1 MSRRLPTLR
10 RRITLAFLATT
21 AFSCLLFGFFAFMF
35 AYLVED
41 QLFADALAE
50 EAARQQAHW
59 RARGTFA
66 EPRDE
71 FVTLYRDPSGFPP
84 DLRELYAAEGGSE
97 IAGRDGRHY
106 HLRRFDLPGGGPAFA
121 VAEVSR
127 HLVVR
132 PLRAEVLT
140 FLALCAA
147 ALLLAACVAA
157 YLLARHATAPL
168 TALANQV
175 AETRAN
181 SVPRIAMPDSPP
193 REIGLLAQALE
204 QAFDRLRAFVARE
217 AQFTRDA
224 SHELRT
230 PLAVIRGAA
239 ELIALQPG
247 LGPEIAGPLRRIQ
260 RAAREMEQTVELLLM
275 LAREEHR
282 RSSRET
288 RPILPY
294 VEQAVLNASE
304 RFNAGE
310 SRVEIDVPATQ
321 TVEAAPAVLALILNN
336 LVANAFQHAQGHPV
350 LIAGDGIG
358 LAIADGGPGMPPEMA
373 GRMFE
378 PFAKGEESRGHGLG
392 LSIVKRLCEREGI
405 SLSVTSEPTA
415 GTRIELGFETRAAA
429 GDVS

>member
-1 MSRRLPTLR
+1 LR

-21 AFSCLLFGFFAFMF
+21 AFTCLLFGFFAFMF

-41 QLFADALAE
+41 QLFTDALAD
-50 EAARQQAHW
+50 EAVRQQAHW
-59 RARGTFA
+59 RSRGSFA
-66 EPRDE
+66 EPRDD

-84 DLRELYAAEGGSE
+84 DLRERYADEGGSE

-132 PLRAEVLT
+132 PLREELLI
-140 FLALCAA
+140 FLAVFAA
-147 ALLLAACVAA
+147 ALLLATGFAA
-157 YLLARHATAPL
+157 YLLARRATAPL

-175 AETRAN
+175 AETETGF
-181 SVPRIAMPDSPP
+181 VPSIAVPDSPP
-193 REIGLLAQALE
+193 REIALLAQALE

-217 AQFTRDA
+217 ARFTRDS

-247 LGPEIAGPLRRIQ
+247 LGPEVAGPLRRI
-260 RAAREMEQTVELLLM
+260 RAAVREMEQTIELLLV
-275 LAREEHR
+275 LAREEHG
-282 RSSRET
+282 RSSRDIL
-288 RPILPY
+288 PILPF

-304 RFNAGE
+304 RFEGGAT
-310 SRVEIDVPATQ
+310 RVEIDVPATQ

-336 LVANAFQHAQGHPV
+336 LVANAFQHARGKPV
-350 LIAGDGIG
+350 LIVGDGLG
-358 LAIADGGPGMPPEMA
+358 LAIADGGPGIPPELA
-373 GRMFE
+373 VRMFE
-378 PFAKGEESRGHGLG
+378 PFAKGEGSAGHGLG

-405 SLSVTSEPTA
+405 SLSVRSEPAA
-415 GTRIELGFETRAAA
+415 GTRIVLRFEGWAEAA
-429 GDVS
+429 GEMS